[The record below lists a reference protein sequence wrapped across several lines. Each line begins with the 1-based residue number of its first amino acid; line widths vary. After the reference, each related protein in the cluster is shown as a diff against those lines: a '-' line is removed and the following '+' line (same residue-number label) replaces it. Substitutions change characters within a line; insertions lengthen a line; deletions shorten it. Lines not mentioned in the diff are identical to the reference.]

1 MPTPADPTPVG
12 PTPSE
17 PEVQPTTNNPPTSE
31 PEYRDIEL
39 VEKSFNIMAKQGIF
53 RFAETISEVQFE
65 DIEITILNH
74 LDDSRFECKEDT
86 CSIQTVD
93 DYLILSI

>member
-1 MPTPADPTPVG
+1 MQPPTNNLTA
-12 PTPSE
+12 SE
-17 PEVQPTTNNPPTSE
+17 PD
-31 PEYRDIEL
+31 YREIEL

-53 RFAETISEVQFE
+53 RFGESISEVQFE
-65 DIEITILNH
+65 DIEITILNR
-74 LDDSRFECKEDT
+74 LDESSFECKEDT